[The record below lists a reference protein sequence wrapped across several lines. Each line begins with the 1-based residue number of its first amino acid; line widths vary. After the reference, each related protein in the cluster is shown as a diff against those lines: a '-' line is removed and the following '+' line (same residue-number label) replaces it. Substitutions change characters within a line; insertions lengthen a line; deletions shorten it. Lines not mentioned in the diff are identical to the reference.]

1 LLYRRDVNL
10 YSKGDSEMKTAR
22 VRVALA
28 LTAALV
34 AAGGCGDGGYADEER
49 PMVTPGGTTGTAT
62 ATRETMTAGSDMDT
76 CQRACATLTGCGVQF
91 GGDCAANCL
100 HAPVFLACA
109 RTAEPTCNVLALCAL
124 RQDSALTCGSETA
137 GYPAGSDSCG
147 TAATCEGMCAVAN
160 QPASCR
166 CACTARLAPGRAINL
181 LINNQCALAKCA
193 AACGSTGNGAA
204 CVTCFQERCQ
214 SETLQCVAETP
225 PAGPMGGSG
234 QPAPAGPPGTKK

>member
-1 LLYRRDVNL
+1 
-10 YSKGDSEMKTAR
+10 MKTAR
-22 VRVALA
+22 VRVTLA

-49 PMVTPGGTTGTAT
+49 PMTMTGGAGTTGTAT
-62 ATRETMTAGSDMDT
+62 ATATATRETMAASSDVDT
-76 CQRACATLTGCGVQF
+76 CQRACAALTGCGVQF
-91 GGDCAANCL
+91 GADCAANCL
-100 HAPVFLACA
+100 RAPVFLACA
-109 RTAEPTCNVLALCAL
+109 RTAEPTCNALALCAL

-137 GYPAGSDSCG
+137 GYPAGSDGCG
-147 TAATCEGMCAVAN
+147 TAATCEGMCAVTN

-193 AACGSTGNGAA
+193 AACSPGGSGAA

-214 SETLQCVAETP
+214 NESLQCVAETP
-225 PAGPMGGSG
+225 P
-234 QPAPAGPPGTKK
+234 PAPVGTPGTKK